1 MIRHFLSVALLAA
14 TALTA
19 VPALARDAGICR
31 GFNFEDDPLGVDL
44 YEVTAPDRTYFVK
57 GAANGA
63 EDCPSTSASC
73 QARSFLIEG
82 DKVVVNRTSGGF
94 ACGNYLNEKGSD
106 VALWLPLSALRK
118 INPGPNWSGNWR
130 NSAGNAII
138 EIKETSGGEMSV
150 DGSAS
155 YSNEATAN
163 TGQFNVTGDA
173 AEPTFAFAVDG
184 EKQLRIEDAGPNDGS
199 VCAVRMAQLGPYL
212 AVVDNN
218 ACGGLNVSFTGLYV
232 RQ

>member
-31 GFNFEDDPLGVDL
+31 GFNFEDDPQGVDL

-94 ACGNYLNEKGSD
+94 ACGNYLNKKGSD

-118 INPGPNWSGNWR
+118 VTPEPNWQGNWR
-130 NSAGNAII
+130 NSEGNAII
-138 EIKETSGGEMSV
+138 KIRETAGGEMSV
-150 DGSAS
+150 KGSAS

-163 TGQFNVTGDA
+163 IGEFDVTGEA
-173 AEPTFAFAVDG
+173 REPTFSFAVDG
-184 EKQLRIEDAGPNDGS
+184 DKQLRIEDVTRNDGS
-199 VCAVRMAQLGPYL
+199 CTVRMAQLGPYL

-232 RQ
+232 R